1 LTNGTAEITSTII
14 AWTEVEGDGITLM
27 MGYST
32 FNHMPSNGSGNGTGN
47 QALITVNLMKATQLL
62 GDGDGLLGLPGFEI
76 ILAVP
81 ALAFVARRFRN

>member
-1 LTNGTAEITSTII
+1 
-14 AWTEVEGDGITLM
+14 
-27 MGYST
+27 
-32 FNHMPSNGSGNGTGN
+32 
-47 QALITVNLMKATQLL
+47 MKATQLL